1 MNKLFKSFV
10 LLFLVFALV
19 ACSSGTDGEDKP
31 SEGNSEYGANS
42 LYLITDVGTIDDKS
56 FNQGSWEG
64 LVQLGE
70 EIGVEAKYLQPA
82 EKSTAAYSASIAEAA
97 NAGAKIIVTPGFL
110 FENAVHAAQ
119 AEYPEVK
126 FILIDGEPRP
136 EAPDADT
143 FMPAEYKENTVGV
156 LYQEE
161 QSGFLAGYAAV
172 KEGLTK
178 LGFMGGMAV
187 PAVVRFG
194 YGFVAGADYA
204 AAEMGVK
211 VDMTYTYLNSFN
223 PDPQFTT
230 QAQSW
235 YNNGTEAIF
244 VAAGGAG
251 NSVMAA
257 AEAAD
262 KWVIGVDVDQK
273 DESERVLTSAMKN
286 LKGSVYAMA
295 KSVVDG
301 TFEGGKTDV
310 LTIDTDMVQIS
321 DDLSRFTTF
330 TQADLDKVV
339 ADLKADKDG
348 IKTNIPNTES
358 GEKITDIKFENVTVS
373 LFE

>member
-19 ACSSGTDGEDKP
+19 ACSSGNDAGEKP
-31 SEGNSEYGANS
+31 GEGSSEYGANS

-64 LVQLGE
+64 LKQLGD

-82 EKSTAAYSASIAEAA
+82 EKSTSAYLASIAEAA

-110 FENAVHAAQ
+110 FENAVFEAQ
-119 AEYPEVK
+119 SEYPEVK

-136 EAPDADT
+136 ESADYA
-143 FMPAEYKENTVGV
+143 PAEYKANTVGV

-204 AAEMGVK
+204 AKEMGTK
-211 VDMTYTYLNSFN
+211 VEVTYTYLNSFN

-257 AEAAD
+257 AEASG

-295 KSVVDG
+295 KSVVEG
-301 TFEGGKTDV
+301 KFEGGKTDV

-330 TQADLDKVV
+330 KKADLDAIV

-348 IKTNIPNTES
+348 IKKNIPNTES
-358 GEKITDIKFENVTVS
+358 GEKITDIKFENTTVN